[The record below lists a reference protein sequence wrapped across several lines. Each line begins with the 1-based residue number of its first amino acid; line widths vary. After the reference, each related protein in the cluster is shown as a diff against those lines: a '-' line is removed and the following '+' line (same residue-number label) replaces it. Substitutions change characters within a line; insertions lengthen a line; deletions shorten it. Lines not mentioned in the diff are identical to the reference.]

1 MKLPRS
7 WVATVSKLS
16 LISTLNGSKH
26 WKHKQ
31 NTQNK
36 NNQIFESGCME
47 EFCHKLIKWTYWDKK
62 NFFILFQHKRLR
74 LLMNVFSV
82 CSLLHQRKMYLFKII
97 LLSLVV
103 FYVASKTLDSG
114 ELILFLFITTFKLLI
129 LL

>member
-47 EFCHKLIKWTYWDKK
+47 KFCHKLIKWTYWDKK
-62 NFFILFQHKRLR
+62 FFFILLYSLF
-74 LLMNVFSV
+74 VSV
-82 CSLLHQRKMYLFKII
+82 
-97 LLSLVV
+97 
-103 FYVASKTLDSG
+103 
-114 ELILFLFITTFKLLI
+114 
-129 LL
+129 